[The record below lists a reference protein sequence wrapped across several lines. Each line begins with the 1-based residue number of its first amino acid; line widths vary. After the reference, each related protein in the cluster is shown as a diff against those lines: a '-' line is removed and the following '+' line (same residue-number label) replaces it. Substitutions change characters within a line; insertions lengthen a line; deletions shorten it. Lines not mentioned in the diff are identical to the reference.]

1 MELPRE
7 ELDQITTTLMEISQ
21 VTDWLAGL
29 NAESQE
35 VSNGLSCILVDVRD
49 KADHLLN
56 MLAYH

>member
-1 MELPRE
+1 MQVPQE
-7 ELDQITTTLMEISQ
+7 ELNQITSTLLEISQ

-29 NAESQE
+29 NAESRE

-56 MLAYH
+56 MLSYH

>member
-1 MELPRE
+1 MNLPRE

-21 VTDWLAGL
+21 VTDWLASL

-49 KADHLLN
+49 KADYLLN
-56 MLAYH
+56 MLACH